1 MHTKY
6 DTEHVQNK
14 SNKKKTIKKILE
26 SSIAQKMGLTTED
39 LEPYWVEFRLMSNK
53 KNFLDI
59 NGLKSLLNTLNV
71 KFFSVSCKIF

>member
-1 MHTKY
+1 MDTKY